1 MKTHFSFPQVEKMV
15 LVLVCAFAY
24 LWDDDDEDEE
34 VGSTNFDLTY
44 QILSRT
50 SCMIHCIIFLFFFG
64 RGEKKTKKLIKLKYN
79 WKNEL

>member
-1 MKTHFSFPQVEKMV
+1 MV

-50 SCMIHCIIFLFFFG
+50 SCMIHCIIYLFFLV
-64 RGEKKTKKLIKLKYN
+64 EVKKKL
-79 WKNEL
+79 KN

>member
-44 QILSRT
+44 QRLNRT
-50 SCMIHCIIFLFFFG
+50 SCMIHCIIYLFFG

>member
-1 MKTHFSFPQVEKMV
+1 MV

-50 SCMIHCIIFLFFFG
+50 SCMIHCIIFIFFFLV
-64 RGEKKTKKLIKLKYN
+64 EVKKKL
-79 WKNEL
+79 KN